1 MYANDDRKGEKLRE
15 RMEVRETM
23 VCKVCG
29 LMQEGLTCHE
39 IANKLNE
46 PESIIRSL
54 SRSVK
59 RPDLKAD

>member
-1 MYANDDRKGEKLRE
+1 MCTLSERDKKMRE
-15 RMEVRETM
+15 RMDARDTM
-23 VCKVCG
+23 VCKICG

-46 PESIIRSL
+46 PESRIRSL

>member
-1 MYANDDRKGEKLRE
+1 MCTLSERDKKMRE
-15 RMEVRETM
+15 RMDARETM
-23 VCKVCG
+23 VCKICG

-46 PESIIRSL
+46 PESRIRSL

>member
-1 MYANDDRKGEKLRE
+1 MCTLSERDKKMRE
-15 RMEVRETM
+15 RMDARDTM
-23 VCKVCG
+23 VCKICG

-39 IANKLNE
+39 IANELNE
-46 PESIIRSL
+46 PESRIRSL

>member
-1 MYANDDRKGEKLRE
+1 MLTMIEREKKLRE
-15 RMEVRETM
+15 RMEARDMM
-23 VCKVCG
+23 VCKICG

-46 PESIIRSL
+46 PESRIRSL

-59 RPDLKAD
+59 RPDIKAD